1 MDNSLTNM
9 GHAINFMAKAE
20 WRENIGLTL
29 DKCQILVQDL
39 SITCPTTKLW
49 QGLDMDKFLTNI
61 GQALDKCQKF
71 VQYLSITCHTTHSIP
86 APKMGTTFEMSLVFL
101 FMEEGDRLS
110 SVVIMPRELSF
121 LIRPS
126 VMRSWWCSMWL
137 YKGFLLCQA
146 MFPFPWWAFLN
157 ILWPALRFNWWRAT
171 VFHFGAK

>member
-49 QGLDMDKFLTNI
+49 QALDMDKFLTNI

-71 VQYLSITCHTTHSIP
+71 VQYLSITCHTTHSTP
-86 APKMGTTFEMSLVFL
+86 APKNG
-101 FMEEGDRLS
+101 
-110 SVVIMPRELSF
+110 
-121 LIRPS
+121 
-126 VMRSWWCSMWL
+126 
-137 YKGFLLCQA
+137 
-146 MFPFPWWAFLN
+146 MF
-157 ILWPALRFNWWRAT
+157 T
-171 VFHFGAK
+171 

>member
-71 VQYLSITCHTTHSIP
+71 VHYLSITCHTTHSIP
-86 APKMGTTFEMSLVFL
+86 APKNREGERRVAIENSKGGG
-101 FMEEGDRLS
+101 EGDKADRFRPHTHGYNASNNMFVAIIYVWLS
-110 SVVIMPRELSF
+110 SIM
-121 LIRPS
+121 
-126 VMRSWWCSMWL
+126 
-137 YKGFLLCQA
+137 
-146 MFPFPWWAFLN
+146 
-157 ILWPALRFNWWRAT
+157 RAEHAWMLPN
-171 VFHFGAK
+171 VK